1 MLSKDFTM
9 KHIYFIVIISTFS
22 LAGFFNE
29 QGAKEKAE
37 YIENDR
43 LCKIFTKKV
52 ADYKKHLRKDV
63 LAAASL
69 ASYEYRAKLFCNKAQ
84 ELNPAREEK
93 KNISEDENQSSTSTD
108 TNGTK

>member
-1 MLSKDFTM
+1 M
-9 KHIYFIVIISTFS
+9 KHIFFIVIISTFS

-29 QGAKEKAE
+29 QGAKAKAE

-43 LCKIFTKKV
+43 LCKIFTQKV

-69 ASYEYRAKLFCNKAQ
+69 ASYEYRAELFCKKA
-84 ELNPAREEK
+84 EK
-93 KNISEDENQSSTSTD
+93 AKKSL
-108 TNGTK
+108 